1 MEIQLIMKRLIS
13 SISLAICCFLF
24 SCEKAPEEIPVS
36 SVTLNQPTAEMIVGE
51 SVQLSATVLPSN
63 ASDKTLTWASSK
75 QSVATVSSNGMVT
88 ALSEGSSTIT
98 VTAGD
103 KSASCKVTVE
113 KKVIPV
119 TSISLSKTE
128 LSLIE
133 GDEETLAATVKP
145 DDATDKT
152 VKWESSDRSIASVN
166 NEGKVSAIKEGTA
179 SITASSGNQSAS
191 CKVTVAKR
199 VIAVESVV
207 FNKTEVELV
216 EGESETL
223 TATVKPDNATD
234 KTVTWSS
241 SDPGVVSVE
250 NGKITAIKAGNATI
264 TAKAGEK
271 SGNCKVTVKQK
282 PHVESLKI
290 KDGSF
295 SGLINKYYPISVTI
309 TPSDAQYDLE
319 WIISDSRVAEVQG
332 SGLSRNIYTKDF
344 GKAEITVKDKISG
357 KSAAITV
364 RTSVMDFEWN
374 ENTGSTYGGYPLVTI
389 EEGEEYQLHYSC
401 SPSSATHLFEDLS
414 NLVFYEPT
422 YAIEKPSIISI
433 DPEGKVT
440 GLKVGTVGIK
450 PTGQI
455 IKKSSGVERVY
466 IKVKARTIA
475 VTEVRLDKSSLTLN
489 IGESAALTATVL
501 PENATD
507 KTVTWKSS
515 DATVVSVTNDGKV
528 SAIKAGNATITAL
541 AGNQS
546 TTCDITVVKP
556 SSENIVFADQK
567 VKEKLVAAFDQNKDG
582 ELSYEEA
589 AAVTSID
596 GVFGAIKTYK
606 SFDEFQYFTGVTSI
620 SANMFENWN
629 MITSIRLPK
638 SVEQVGK
645 AAFRNCIYLASI
657 NIPDGVTN
665 LMDNVFYGCTHLQTI
680 EISNN
685 LRTIGEC
692 VFWGCKD
699 LSSINLPEGLTTIGD
714 HAFRECES
722 LVSIVIPES
731 VKSIGGQVFGDC
743 SKLKS
748 VTMPQR
754 MNSIGGWVFC
764 GCTSLTT
771 ITIPRGITNIGGMFA
786 DCASLSKVIIPDEVT
801 SINYT
806 FSGCTNLSSIS
817 LPDGITSMAEAFHNC
832 TNLLSITLP
841 PNVTNIDGAFSDC
854 IKLTSIEIPETIT
867 SLDGSFHNCF
877 NLSSIRI
884 PESVTSI
891 RGAFENCSSLTSIS
905 IPNSVTNIESAF
917 QGCSGLISVVV
928 PESVTMMSFAF
939 SNCTN
944 LKNVNIPHGVNNID
958 YAFRNCSSLESIHI
972 PESVTSMAS
981 AFTGCSK
988 LLVVIVPDGMTT
1000 ITQKTFEDCS
1010 SLKSVSLPESISFI
1024 GKQAFHNCQS
1034 LETIS
1039 IHAPSPPSLGSDAFY
1054 KTYSLEAIYVPSNSV
1069 NAYKAASGWNEYDG
1083 YIKAIP

>member
-1 MEIQLIMKRLIS
+1 MKRLIS

-88 ALSEGSSTIT
+88 ALAEGSSTIT

-207 FNKTEVELV
+207 LNKTEVELV

-241 SDPGVVSVE
+241 SNSGIVSVE

-290 KDGSF
+290 KEGSF

-364 RTSVMDFEWN
+364 RTSVMDFEWK

-541 AGNQS
+541 AGKQS
-546 TTCDITVVKP
+546 ATCDITVVKP

-606 SFDEFQYFTGVTSI
+606 SFDEFQYFTGVTTVPIGMFRDWNTLTSIILPESITRINKYAFMNCIGLKKVEIPASVTSLGYGAFKGCSSLTSMILPNSI
-620 SANMFENWN
+620 SGSMGYVTDTYTTDIKDYGVFSDCTSLETIVLSDN
-629 MITSIRLPK
+629 ITSIGYGSFK
-638 SVEQVGK
+638 
-645 AAFRNCIYLASI
+645 NC
-657 NIPDGVTN
+657 TN
-665 LMDNVFYGCTHLQTI
+665 L
-680 EISNN
+680 
-685 LRTIGEC
+685 
-692 VFWGCKD
+692 K
-699 LSSINLPEGLTTIGD
+699 SINLPKNLNVVSFSAFSNCINLKSISIPEGVTRIGNSAFSGCSGLNSVYLPQSLTVIDNYAFGDCSGISSIILPNRLLSIGVSAFGGCTGLTSITIPD
-714 HAFRECES
+714 SVSEIRRSAFRGCSNVTSIIIPESIPVINATVFADCSS
-722 LVSIVIPES
+722 LVSIS
-731 VKSIGGQVFGDC
+731 
-743 SKLKS
+743 
-748 VTMPQR
+748 
-754 MNSIGGWVFC
+754 
-764 GCTSLTT
+764 
-771 ITIPRGITNIGGMFA
+771 
-786 DCASLSKVIIPDEVT
+786 
-801 SINYT
+801 
-806 FSGCTNLSSIS
+806 
-817 LPDGITSMAEAFHNC
+817 
-832 TNLLSITLP
+832 
-841 PNVTNIDGAFSDC
+841 
-854 IKLTSIEIPETIT
+854 
-867 SLDGSFHNCF
+867 
-877 NLSSIRI
+877 I

-891 RGAFENCSSLTSIS
+891 GGGAFSGCTSLNSIS
-905 IPNSVTNIESAF
+905 
-917 QGCSGLISVVV
+917 
-928 PESVTMMSFAF
+928 
-939 SNCTN
+939 
-944 LKNVNIPHGVNNID
+944 
-958 YAFRNCSSLESIHI
+958 I
-972 PESVTSMAS
+972 PESVTYLGNYVFENCTSLK
-981 AFTGCSK
+981 K
-988 LLVVIVPDGMTT
+988 LTIPRSVKRMDIAPFQYCKNLT
-1000 ITQKTFEDCS
+1000 ITILAITPPDCNSPLFETDNCLVLVPAS
-1010 SLKSVSLPESISFI
+1010 SL
-1024 GKQAFHNCQS
+1024 
-1034 LETIS
+1034 
-1039 IHAPSPPSLGSDAFY
+1039 DAY
-1054 KTYSLEAIYVPSNSV
+1054 RT
-1069 NAYKAASGWNEYDG
+1069 ASGWSDYADR
-1083 YIKAIP
+1083 IQAIPE